1 MSLGHPARPF
11 REEGTLITEPSAID
25 LRAGAPP
32 AADKVSQPDT
42 FGRRRVRPQPPVRP
56 RAPGAGSG
64 PGGEPGG
71 IADLDGAIADPDQT
85 VAFQV
90 LQHLV
95 QRGPLHAE

>member
-1 MSLGHPARPF
+1 MSLGHPSRPF

-25 LRAGAPP
+25 LRA
-32 AADKVSQPDT
+32 VRHL
-42 FGRRRVRPQPPVRP
+42 RRTRSVNLTHLAKGVRPQPPVRS
-56 RAPGAGSG
+56 RAPGAESG

-95 QRGPLHAE
+95 QRGPLH